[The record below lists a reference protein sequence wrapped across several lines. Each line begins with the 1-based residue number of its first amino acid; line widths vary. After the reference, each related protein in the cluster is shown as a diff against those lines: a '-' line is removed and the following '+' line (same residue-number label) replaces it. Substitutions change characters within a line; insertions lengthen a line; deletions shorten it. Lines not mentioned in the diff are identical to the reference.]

1 MVDTT
6 ARERTAAVYA
16 RGALCGLAA
25 VSIWAGNIVV
35 AGLGLRSSLT
45 AWDITAIRF
54 VVAGLL
60 LAPLLARSG
69 LALDRLGWLGVAA
82 LVLGGAPT
90 VLLANAGLLFA
101 PAAHAGAL
109 FPGVMP
115 LMTALL
121 AALVLGE
128 DFTLQ
133 KRIGF
138 ALIVGGI
145 ACIVW
150 GSGIAVGAS
159 QSIGHILFLGSALA
173 FACYTVALRGARL
186 DGLHAAAIS
195 AVGSMLLYLPLYW
208 LIAGTTILDAPPSA
222 IALQAL
228 VQGLLTA
235 VISYVVYGRAVS
247 LLGASSGAA
256 FAASC
261 PAMTAL
267 MAIPILG
274 EWPAV
279 IDWAAIVLISIGV
292 YVVSGGPMPRRRA
305 CSDRGKRPT
314 FRPPTARAACMRRP
328 TSILPPEP
336 VCSWSPKR

>member
-1 MVDTT
+1 MSAWGFMLETT
-6 ARERTAAVYA
+6 TRERTTAVYA
-16 RGALCGLAA
+16 HGALCGLAA

-35 AGLGLRSSLT
+35 GSLGLRSSLT

-54 VVAGLL
+54 AVAGLL

-115 LMTALL
+115 LMTAIL
-121 AALVLGE
+121 AAFILKE
-128 DFTLQ
+128 AITLA
-133 KRIGF
+133 KRVGF
-138 ALIVGGI
+138 ALIVGGV
-145 ACIVW
+145 ACIAW
-150 GSGIAVGAS
+150 GTGVTLGAS
-159 QSIGHILFLGSALA
+159 QTIGHLLFLAAALA
-173 FACYTVALRGARL
+173 FACYTVALRRAGL
-186 DGLHAAAIS
+186 GGLHAAAIS
-195 AVGSMLLYLPLYW
+195 AVGSMLLFLPPYMLV
-208 LIAGTTILDAPPSA
+208 AGLSMFQAPLSA
-222 IALQAL
+222 IGLQAL

-235 VISYVVYGRAVS
+235 VISYIVYGRAVS
-247 LLGASSGAA
+247 ILGASSGAA

-274 EWPAV
+274 EWPTLV
-279 IDWAAIVLISIGV
+279 DWAAILSISLGV
-292 YVVSGGPMPRRRA
+292 YVVSGGPMPRRR
-305 CSDRGKRPT
+305 S
-314 FRPPTARAACMRRP
+314 
-328 TSILPPEP
+328 
-336 VCSWSPKR
+336 